1 MNNKGQTLVLFLFL
15 IPVVFLLFMGIYQVG
30 TVALEKKKLEDS
42 VETIVKYGI
51 DHWSEEEVEAK
62 MKSML
67 VNDFSKI
74 TQENI
79 EIELETG
86 RVKMTVTKEYNIL
99 FLKKQKIKVSYVG
112 TNIEGKVQVVKE

>member
-30 TVALEKKKLEDS
+30 TAALEKKKLEDS

-86 RVKMTVTKEYNIL
+86 RVKMTVSKEYNIL